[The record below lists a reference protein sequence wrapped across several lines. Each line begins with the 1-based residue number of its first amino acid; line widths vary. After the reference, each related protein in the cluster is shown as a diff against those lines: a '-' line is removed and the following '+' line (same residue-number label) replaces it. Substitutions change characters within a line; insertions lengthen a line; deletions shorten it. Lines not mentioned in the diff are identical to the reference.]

1 MRKTRHHFR
10 VPNDDQCVSIQPR
23 AIQAEQPDDIQ
34 LWQVEAGGYGVW
46 IIVSQIFDVF
56 STVNHFECTVDPII
70 LAADTVNGR
79 SDQAA
84 RATARSTAEGTT
96 IEAAG

>member
-1 MRKTRHHFR
+1 LR
-10 VPNDDQCVSIQPR
+10 
-23 AIQAEQPDDIQ
+23 
-34 LWQVEAGGYGVW
+34 QVEAGGSGVW

-56 STVNHFECTVDPII
+56 STVNNVECTVDPII
-70 LAADTVNGR
+70 VAAATVNGR

-84 RATARSTAEGTT
+84 RATACSTAEGTT